1 MNTNSKLQL
10 FRSLVQN
17 QSLADL
23 KQQVG
28 HEGIELIQRIA
39 EACARRDSSALLQ
52 HVDRYLVLASAT
64 PRAIDIGQ
72 AELRP
77 EAFNDIRDAIGP
89 ILEEISIS
97 FPSADPDS
105 DATKPQNKQMFKRLR
120 LHLPRRRKPTA

>member
-23 KQQVG
+23 RQQVG
-28 HEGIELIQRIA
+28 DEGIELIQRMA
-39 EACARRDSSALLQ
+39 DACAQQDSIALLQ

-64 PRAIDIGQ
+64 PRAIAISEG
-72 AELRP
+72 ELRP

-89 ILEEISIS
+89 ILEEISRS
-97 FPSADPDS
+97 LPPADPDS
-105 DATKPQNKQMFKRLR
+105 DATKPQSKQIFEWLR
-120 LHLPRRRKPTA
+120 LHLLGRRKPTA

>member
-10 FRSLVQN
+10 FRSLVQDL
-17 QSLADL
+17 SLAEL
-23 KQQVG
+23 RQQAG
-28 HEGIELIQRIA
+28 DEGIELIQRMA
-39 EACARRDSSALLQ
+39 EACDRRDSETLLR
-52 HVDRYLVLASAT
+52 HVDRYLALASVT
-64 PRAIDIGQ
+64 PRAIKVGQ

-89 ILEEISIS
+89 ILEEISRS

-120 LHLPRRRKPTA
+120 RHLPRRRKPTA